1 VGDELYVI
9 EAGTLAVMLEI
20 GGRAQEGG
28 RLGPHDFFGE
38 IALLGSGRRSAT
50 VRAETPAKLWSLSA
64 TDFQAL
70 LEREPDLA
78 SALER
83 AAHAMKGSVGTFSA
97 RAAMEAARELEER
110 GRSGDLAG
118 AEAALVKL
126 EEEIE
131 RLMPALRAMGSED
144 SS

>member
-1 VGDELYVI
+1 MRDEG
-9 EAGTLAVMLEI
+9 EAVV
-20 GGRAQEGG
+20 
-28 RLGPHDFFGE
+28 PHPSSLIPRPSSLVPVLD
-38 IALLGSGRRSAT
+38 
-50 VRAETPAKLWSLSA
+50 RAELLRRVGGDVNLLKELV
-64 TDFQAL
+64 AL
-70 LEREPDLA
+70 FLESYPGRMSDLRGA
-78 SALER
+78 VQQRDSGALER

-131 RLMPALRAMGSED
+131 RLMPALRAMGSEE